1 MAAPSPIDEDFL
13 LFLADSIEQDGEW
26 IDPLSMID
34 EDTHSQE
41 SDTQSHN
48 NQSYNSQT
56 NHKQTND
63 KQNKQTQKEAHDE

>member
-34 EDTHSQE
+34 EDTH
-41 SDTQSHN
+41 TQAHN
-48 NQSYNSQT
+48 N
-56 NHKQTND
+56 QTND
-63 KQNKQTQKEAHDE
+63 KQDKQTQKEAHDE

>member
-34 EDTHSQE
+34 EDTHSQA
-41 SDTQSHN
+41 HIN
-48 NQSYNSQT
+48 
-56 NHKQTND
+56 QTND
-63 KQNKQTQKEAHDE
+63 KQDIQTQKEAHDE